1 MYLVAIHLSI
11 LEIAVLLAGAF
22 VLALAVY
29 FFIDSQRILKKTLQ
43 KTNQAFFSQK
53 TVFVEPAPI
62 KPAEHKILKPLKEEK
77 QQRPVVQE
85 YERPHLVAAKTK
97 TASKEESVESLKE
110 TILQQQRLL
119 NGFLRQV
126 EEIENEG
133 KEELTLEN
141 KHLQNEIK
149 NLEAQLDKKI
159 IELDEVRQQ
168 ASMAQRMTAKI
179 EEVYQEFEQLQTKM
193 ISLEKQ
199 ASRANSLALE
209 LEDTR
214 QSFEQIHKDLQ
225 RKGEKLEETFLE
237 NQRLQQQL
245 NTLEDKLAEANL
257 QRQQLQKK
265 VQFLQDLNTDLQ
277 NVSDTNKKLQTELRR
292 IGELES
298 MLDMIAEE
306 RDYLLKKGTNK

>member
-11 LEIAVLLAGAF
+11 LEIAVLLAGAL
-22 VLALAVY
+22 VLALAIY
-29 FFIDSQRILKKTLQ
+29 FFIDSQRALKKTLQ

-53 TVFVEPAPI
+53 TVFIEPAP
-62 KPAEHKILKPLKEEK
+62 KPVVHKKAKSIKEEK

-85 YERPHLVAAKTK
+85 YERPHVVVAKTK
-97 TASKEESVESLKE
+97 TIGKEETVESLKE

-149 NLEAQLDKKI
+149 NLETQLDKKI

-168 ASMAQRMTAKI
+168 ASMAQRMAAKI

-193 ISLEKQ
+193 VSLEKQ
-199 ASRANSLALE
+199 ASRSNSLALE

-225 RKGEKLEETFLE
+225 RKGEKLEESFLE

-245 NTLEDKLAEANL
+245 NTVEDKLAESNL